1 VHELMFPIIFMVA
14 LAYSA
19 VGHGGASGYLAVLA
33 LFGFAP
39 SQMASSAL
47 VLNLLVSGTAFVAFW
62 RSGFFKPKLFWPF
75 AFASIPAAFV
85 GGLIQIPAPL
95 YGCLLFVALIFAAI
109 RLLLSKQSVAG
120 GVHGSL
126 AAADMPALTGLNISA
141 GYYNVAV
148 FYVNSAGTTSVK
160 FGVQGSTAALVKF
173 PTPPEGAACIGYLL
187 ITYASAFTGGTTALD
202 TATTV
207 YVNTVGPFDP
217 SILL

>member
-1 VHELMFPIIFMVA
+1 MLNTLSQTLAGVPGDQARTNLSNLLRPIADRLSSQITSTGGLAIKTGGSA
-14 LAYSA
+14 LAK
-19 VGHGGASGYLAVLA
+19 
-33 LFGFAP
+33 
-39 SQMASSAL
+39 
-47 VLNLLVSGTAFVAFW
+47 TANIVT
-62 RSGFFKPKLFWPF
+62 
-75 AFASIPAAFV
+75 
-85 GGLIQIPAPL
+85 
-95 YGCLLFVALIFAAI
+95 Y
-109 RLLLSKQSVAG
+109 VAG

-160 FGVQGSTAALVKF
+160 FSVQGSTAALVKF